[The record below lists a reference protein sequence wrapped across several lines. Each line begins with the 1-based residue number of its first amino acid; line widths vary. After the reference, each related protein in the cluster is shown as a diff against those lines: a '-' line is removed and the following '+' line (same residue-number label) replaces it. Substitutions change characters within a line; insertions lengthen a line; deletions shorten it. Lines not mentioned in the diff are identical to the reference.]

1 MKRILIISFLTAAV
15 AALLPAVAL
24 GKGASEA
31 TIVGPGLDDPITL
44 AGEDQPGR
52 GADADRRV
60 GRFFP
65 AVFTQLRTRCST
77 SGRRARSGR
86 IHGHVR
92 HARPE
97 QRAR

>member
-44 AGEDQPGR
+44 AGEDQPGE
-52 GADADRRV
+52 RR
-60 GRFFP
+60 
-65 AVFTQLRTRCST
+65 
-77 SGRRARSGR
+77 
-86 IHGHVR
+86 
-92 HARPE
+92 
-97 QRAR
+97 